1 MDFNV
6 HRPKEMHMRRSGM
19 HVGPIAVL
27 ALALAAGCASP
38 TSVRV
43 NADPGIDLASYTTF
57 GYFEP
62 LGTDRAQY
70 STLVSEQ
77 LKASTTREMQARGY
91 AYSATD
97 PDLLI
102 NFSASLADKLRVTQ
116 TPVTTASMSVGRG
129 WGGGYYG
136 YRTGLYSEFPAYE
149 TNVTE
154 YQEGTLNIDLVD
166 ARQQR
171 LVWEGIGVRSVS
183 RKTLGNISPA
193 LDDTVGA
200 IFKKFPIEPR

>member
-1 MDFNV
+1 
-6 HRPKEMHMRRSGM
+6 MHMRRS
-19 HVGPIAVL
+19 HAYAARIAAL
-27 ALALAAGCASP
+27 ALALLAGCASP
-38 TSVRV
+38 TTVRV
-43 NADPGIDLASYTTF
+43 MGDPEVDLAQYATF
-57 GYFEP
+57 GFFEP

-70 STLVSEQ
+70 STLVSQQ

-91 AYSATD
+91 AYSTTD

-102 NFSASLADKLRVTQ
+102 NFSATLADKLRVTQ
-116 TPVTTASMSVGRG
+116 TPVTTASMSIGRG

-136 YRTGLYSEFPAYE
+136 YRAGLYSEFPAYE
-149 TNVTE
+149 TNVSE

-183 RKTLGNISPA
+183 RKTLANISPA
-193 LDDTVGA
+193 LDDSVST
-200 IFKKFPIEPR
+200 IFQKFPVQPR